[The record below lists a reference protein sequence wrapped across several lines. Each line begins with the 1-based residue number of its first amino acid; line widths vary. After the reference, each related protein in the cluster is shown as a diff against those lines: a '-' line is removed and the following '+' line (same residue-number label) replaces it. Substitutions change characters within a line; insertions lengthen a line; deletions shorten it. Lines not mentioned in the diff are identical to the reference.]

1 MTKEPGDPTGDPTR
15 DVLVRMRSAL
25 PQLQPAEHR
34 VADVVLRDPAGA
46 AHLSITELAERAETS
61 VATVA
66 RFSHSVGFGGYPQ
79 LRLALAGAAA
89 RESALGGATRKP
101 PADLDEAQTTE
112 DIVAAIVHH
121 EVRALQETAEH
132 LDLSALDAAVAAVAA
147 APRVEIFGVQASGLV
162 ATDLQ
167 YKLIRAGRIAFAWTE
182 FHAAMTSAV
191 LLGPSDVAIGVSHS
205 GSTQDVVEALAAAK
219 QAGATT
225 IAITNFSGAPIVEY
239 ADIVLTTA
247 ARETTFRSG
256 ALASRTAQLAV
267 VDFLFVGV
275 ARSSLEATT
284 EALRRTHEAVRD
296 ARPMKRG
303 KATRATK
310 ATNKAAKRNTKA

>member
-1 MTKEPGDPTGDPTR
+1 MAKESAELKADPTR

-34 VADVVLRDPAGA
+34 VAEVVLKDPAA
-46 AHLSITELAERAETS
+46 AAQLSITELASRADTS

-89 RESALGGATRKP
+89 RESVLGASPRRP
-101 PADLDEAQTTE
+101 PADLNEAESTE

-121 EVRALQETAEH
+121 EVRALQETADN
-132 LDLSALDAAVAAVAA
+132 LDLAALDAAVAAVAGA
-147 APRVEIFGVQASGLV
+147 DRVEIFGVQASGLV

-182 FHAAMTSAV
+182 FHGAMTSAV
-191 LLGPSDVAIGVSHS
+191 LLGPGDVAIGISHS
-205 GSTQDVVEALAAAK
+205 GATQDVIETLAAAK
-219 QAGATT
+219 EAGATT
-225 IAITNFSGAPIVEY
+225 IAITNFAGAPIVEH

-284 EALRRTHEAVRD
+284 EALARTHQAMQHGK
-296 ARPMKRG
+296 PLKRG
-303 KATRATK
+303 TSTRRGTS
-310 ATNKAAKRNTKA
+310 R

>member
-1 MTKEPGDPTGDPTR
+1 MANDSSDLPADPTR

-34 VADVVLRDPAGA
+34 VAEVVLRDPAAA
-46 AHLSITELAERAETS
+46 AHLSITELAHRAETS

-66 RFSHSVGFGGYPQ
+66 RFSHSVGFGGYPE

-89 RESALGGATRKP
+89 RESALGGPARRP
-101 PADLDEAQTTE
+101 PADLGEAETTE

-121 EVRALQETAEH
+121 EVRALQETADH
-132 LDLSALDAAVAAVAA
+132 IDLTALDAAIAAVAA

-167 YKLIRAGRIAFAWTE
+167 YKLIRLGRIAFSWTE
-182 FHAAMTSAV
+182 FHAALTAAV
-191 LLGPSDVAIGVSHS
+191 LLGKGDVAIGISHS
-205 GSTQDVVEALAAAK
+205 GSTRDVIESLAAAK
-219 QAGATT
+219 EAGATT
-225 IAITNFSGAPIVEY
+225 IAITNFSGAPIVDH

-275 ARSSLEATT
+275 ARTSLEATT
-284 EALRRTHEAVRD
+284 EALARTHQAVRD
-296 ARPMKRG
+296 GTTVRRRTSPGRSKSG
-303 KATRATK
+303 
-310 ATNKAAKRNTKA
+310 

>member
-1 MTKEPGDPTGDPTR
+1 MAKDSSDLRADPTR

-34 VADVVLRDPAGA
+34 VAEVVLKDPAA
-46 AHLSITELAERAETS
+46 AAQLSITELASRADTS

-89 RESALGGATRKP
+89 RESALGAPARKP
-101 PADLDEAQTTE
+101 PADLDEAESTE

-121 EVRALQETAEH
+121 EVRALQETGDH
-132 LDLSALDAAVAAVAA
+132 LDLSALDAAIAAVAA
-147 APRVEIFGVQASGLV
+147 ADRVEIFGVQASGLV

-182 FHAAMTSAV
+182 FHSAMTSAV
-191 LLGPSDVAIGVSHS
+191 LLGAGDVAIGISHS
-205 GSTQDVVEALAAAK
+205 GATLDVIETLAAAK
-219 QAGATT
+219 EASATT
-225 IAITNFSGAPIVEY
+225 IAITNFSGAPIVDH

-247 ARETTFRSG
+247 ARETAFRSG

-275 ARSSLEATT
+275 ARTSLEATT
-284 EALRRTHEAVRD
+284 EALARTHQAVRD
-296 ARPMKRG
+296 GKPFKRRRATGRG
-303 KATRATK
+303 K
-310 ATNKAAKRNTKA
+310 

>member
-1 MTKEPGDPTGDPTR
+1 MATRTTDPATDPTR
-15 DVLVRMRSAL
+15 DVLVRMRSVS

-34 VADVVLRDPAGA
+34 VAEVVLEDPAA
-46 AHLSITELAERAETS
+46 AAQLSITELAARAATS

-66 RFSHSVGFGGYPQ
+66 RFSHSIGFGGYPQ

-89 RESALGGATRKP
+89 RESALGAPVRKP
-101 PADLDEAQTTE
+101 PADLDEAESTE

-132 LDLSALDAAVAAVAA
+132 LDLTALDAAITAVAD
-147 APRVEIFGVQASGLV
+147 APRVDIFGVQASGLV

-182 FHAAMTSAV
+182 FHSAMTAAV
-191 LLGPSDVAIGVSHS
+191 LLGAGDVAVGISHS
-205 GSTQDVVEALAAAK
+205 GSTQDVVTALAAAK
-219 QAGATT
+219 RAGATT
-225 IAITNFSGAPIVEY
+225 IAITNFAGAPIIEH

-247 ARETTFRSG
+247 SRETAFRSG

-284 EALRRTHEAVRD
+284 EALARTHHAVRASGPRRRTST
-296 ARPMKRG
+296 RG
-303 KATRATK
+303 NAQA
-310 ATNKAAKRNTKA
+310 

>member
-1 MTKEPGDPTGDPTR
+1 
-15 DVLVRMRSAL
+15 
-25 PQLQPAEHR
+25 
-34 VADVVLRDPAGA
+34 
-46 AHLSITELAERAETS
+46 

-89 RESALGGATRKP
+89 RESALGAPARKP
-101 PADLDEAQTTE
+101 PADLDEAESTE

-121 EVRALQETAEH
+121 EVRALQETGDH
-132 LDLSALDAAVAAVAA
+132 LDLSALDAAIAAVAA
-147 APRVEIFGVQASGLV
+147 ADRVEIFGVQASGLV

-182 FHAAMTSAV
+182 FHSAMTSAV
-191 LLGPSDVAIGVSHS
+191 LLGAGDVAIGISHS
-205 GSTQDVVEALAAAK
+205 GATLDVIETLAAAK
-219 QAGATT
+219 EAGATT
-225 IAITNFSGAPIVEY
+225 IAITNFSGAPIVDH

-247 ARETTFRSG
+247 ARETAFRSG

-275 ARSSLEATT
+275 ARTSLEATT
-284 EALRRTHEAVRD
+284 EALARTHQAVRD
-296 ARPMKRG
+296 GKPFKRRRATGRG
-303 KATRATK
+303 K
-310 ATNKAAKRNTKA
+310 

>member
-1 MTKEPGDPTGDPTR
+1 MAKDSSDLKADPTR
-15 DVLVRMRSAL
+15 DVLVRMRSSL

-34 VADVVLRDPAGA
+34 VAEVVLKDPAA
-46 AHLSITELAERAETS
+46 AAQLSITELASRADTS

-89 RESALGGATRKP
+89 RESALGGPARKP
-101 PADLDEAQTTE
+101 PADLDEAESTE

-132 LDLSALDAAVAAVAA
+132 LDLTALDAAIAAVAA
-147 APRVEIFGVQASGLV
+147 ADRVEIFGVQASGLV

-182 FHAAMTSAV
+182 FHSAMTSAV
-191 LLGPSDVAIGVSHS
+191 LLGAGDVAIGISHS
-205 GSTQDVVEALAAAK
+205 GATLDVIETLAAAK
-219 QAGATT
+219 EAGATT
-225 IAITNFSGAPIVEY
+225 IAITNFSGAPIVDH

-247 ARETTFRSG
+247 ARETAFRSG

-275 ARSSLEATT
+275 ARTSLEATT
-284 EALRRTHEAVRD
+284 EALTRTYQAVRD
-296 ARPMKRG
+296 GKSFKRRRSAGRG
-303 KATRATK
+303 K
-310 ATNKAAKRNTKA
+310 

>member
-1 MTKEPGDPTGDPTR
+1 MAVDSGDAKTDPTR

-34 VADVVLRDPAGA
+34 VADVVLRDPAAA
-46 AHLSITELAERAETS
+46 AHLSITELAEHAATS

-66 RFSHSVGFGGYPQ
+66 RFSHSVGFSGYPQ

-89 RESALGGATRKP
+89 RESALGGSTRQP
-101 PADLDEAQTTE
+101 PADLNEAETTAE
-112 DIVAAIVHH
+112 IVAAIVHH

-132 LDLSALDAAVAAVAA
+132 LDLSQLEEAIAAVAA
-147 APRVEIFGVQASGLV
+147 APRVEIFGIGASGLV

-167 YKLIRAGRIAFAWTE
+167 DKLIRAGRIAFCWTE

-191 LLGPSDVAIGVSHS
+191 LLDSEAVAIGISHS
-205 GSTQDVVEALAAAK
+205 GATQDVVEALAAAK
-219 QAGATT
+219 EAGATT
-225 IAITNFSGAPIVEY
+225 IAITNFSGSPIIEY

-247 ARETTFRSG
+247 SRETAFRSG

-275 ARSSLEATT
+275 ARTSLEATT
-284 EALRRTHEAVRD
+284 EALRRTHEAIRD
-296 ARPMKRG
+296 APLKRRRG
-303 KATRATK
+303 SGRKTK
-310 ATNKAAKRNTKA
+310 R

>member
-1 MTKEPGDPTGDPTR
+1 MAKASNDVAEDPTR

-34 VADVVLRDPAGA
+34 VADVVLRDPAA
-46 AHLSITELAERAETS
+46 AAQLSITELANRADTS

-66 RFSHSVGFGGYPQ
+66 RFSHSVGFAGYPQ

-89 RESALGGATRKP
+89 RESALGATTRRP
-101 PADLDEAQTTE
+101 PADLDEADTTE
-112 DIVAAIVHH
+112 DIVAGIVHH

-132 LDLSALDAAVAAVAA
+132 LDLAALDAAITAVAA
-147 APRVEIFGVQASGLV
+147 ARRVDIIGVGASGLV
-162 ATDLQ
+162 GTDLQ
-167 YKLIRAGRIAFAWTE
+167 DKLIRTGRIAFSWTE

-191 LLGPSDVAIGVSHS
+191 LLGSSDVAIGISHS
-205 GSTQDVVEALAAAK
+205 GSTEDVVRALAAA
-219 QAGATT
+219 QSAGATT

-247 ARETTFRSG
+247 ARETAFRSG

-275 ARSSLEATT
+275 ARTSLDATT
-284 EALRRTHEAVRD
+284 DALTRTYQAIRDGKPVKRRKSTTRRSND
-296 ARPMKRG
+296 A
-303 KATRATK
+303 
-310 ATNKAAKRNTKA
+310 

>member
-1 MTKEPGDPTGDPTR
+1 MAEVTGDPSGDPTR

-34 VADVVLRDPAGA
+34 VAEVVLRDPAGA

-89 RESALGGATRKP
+89 RESALGGPTRQP
-101 PADLDEAQTTE
+101 PSDLNEAETTE

-147 APRVEIFGVQASGLV
+147 APRVEIFGIGASGLV
-162 ATDLQ
+162 GTDLQ
-167 YKLIRAGRIAFAWTE
+167 YKLVRAGRVALCWAE
-182 FHAAMTSAV
+182 FHAAMTAAV
-191 LLGPSDVAIGVSHS
+191 LLGPADVAIGISHS
-205 GSTQDVVEALAAAK
+205 GSTQDVVETLAAAK
-219 QAGATT
+219 KAGATT
-225 IAITNFSGAPIVEY
+225 IAITNFSGSPIVEH

-247 ARETTFRSG
+247 ARETAFRSG

-296 ARPMKRG
+296 SRPMKR
-303 KATRATK
+303 
-310 ATNKAAKRNTKA
+310 AAKRNKTK

>member
-1 MTKEPGDPTGDPTR
+1 MAIESGDPSVDPTR

-34 VADVVLRDPAGA
+34 VAEVVLRDPAGA
-46 AHLSITELAERAETS
+46 AHLSITELAERADTS

-89 RESALGGATRKP
+89 RESALGGPTHQP
-101 PADLDEAQTTE
+101 PADLNEAQTTE

-132 LDLSALDAAVAAVAA
+132 LDLTALDAAVEAVAA
-147 APRVEIFGVQASGLV
+147 APRVEIFGIGASGLV

-167 YKLIRAGRIAFAWTE
+167 YKLIRAGRVAFCWTE

-191 LLGPSDVAIGVSHS
+191 LLDASDVAIGISHS

-219 QAGATT
+219 NAGATT

-247 ARETTFRSG
+247 ARETAFRSG

-275 ARSSLEATT
+275 ARTSLEATT

-296 ARPMKRG
+296 SRPMKRRKTSAKG
-303 KATRATK
+303 KQ
-310 ATNKAAKRNTKA
+310 NK

>member
-1 MTKEPGDPTGDPTR
+1 
-15 DVLVRMRSAL
+15 MRSVL

-34 VADVVLRDPAGA
+34 VADVVLRDPAAA
-46 AHLSITELAERAETS
+46 AHLSITELAERAATS

-66 RFSHSVGFGGYPQ
+66 RFSHSVGFSGYPH

-89 RESALGGATRKP
+89 RESALGGPTRKP
-101 PADLDEAQTTE
+101 PPDLDEAQTTD
-112 DIVAAIVHH
+112 DIVAGIVHH

-132 LDLSALDAAVAAVAA
+132 LDLSQLDAAIAAVAG
-147 APRVEIFGVQASGLV
+147 APRVEIFGIGASGLV
-162 ATDLQ
+162 GTDLQ
-167 YKLIRAGRIAFAWTE
+167 YKLMRAGRIAFCWTE

-191 LLGPSDVAIGVSHS
+191 LLDPSVVAIGISHS
-205 GSTQDVVEALAAAK
+205 GATQDVVEALAAAK
-219 QAGATT
+219 ETGATT
-225 IAITNFSGAPIVEY
+225 IAVTNFSGSPIVQH

-284 EALRRTHEAVRD
+284 EALTRTHDAVRE
-296 ARPMKRG
+296 AQPIKHRKQS
-303 KATRATK
+303 ATK
-310 ATNKAAKRNTKA
+310 RKK

>member
-1 MTKEPGDPTGDPTR
+1 MAKESGDPAGDPTR

-46 AHLSITELAERAETS
+46 AHLSITELAQRADTS

-89 RESALGGATRKP
+89 RESALGATTREP
-101 PADLDEAQTTE
+101 PADLNEAHTTE
-112 DIVAAIVHH
+112 DIVAGIVHH

-132 LDLSALDAAVAAVAA
+132 LDLAALDAAVAAVAQA
-147 APRVEIFGVQASGLV
+147 ARVEIFGVQASGLV

-167 YKLIRAGRIAFAWTE
+167 YKLIRAGRVAFCWTE

-191 LLGPSDVAIGVSHS
+191 LLGEGDVAIGISHS
-205 GSTQDVVEALAAAK
+205 GSTQDVVETLAAA
-219 QAGATT
+219 QHSGATT
-225 IAITNFSGAPIVEY
+225 IAITNYSGSPIVKY

-247 ARETTFRSG
+247 ARETAFRSG

-275 ARSSLEATT
+275 ARTSLEATT
-284 EALRRTHEAVRD
+284 EALSRTHEAVRD
-296 ARPMKRG
+296 ATPMKRR
-303 KATRATK
+303 KT
-310 ATNKAAKRNTKA
+310 AAKRKK

>member
-1 MTKEPGDPTGDPTR
+1 MAKDSGDLPVDPTR
-15 DVLVRMRSAL
+15 DVLVRMRSSL

-34 VADVVLRDPAGA
+34 VAEVVLHDPAAA
-46 AHLSITELAERAETS
+46 AHLSITELAGQADTS

-89 RESALGGATRKP
+89 RESALGAPTRQP
-101 PADLDEAQTTE
+101 PADLNEAETTE

-121 EVRALQETAEH
+121 EVRALQETAEY

-147 APRVEIFGVQASGLV
+147 APRVDVFGIGASGLV

-167 YKLIRAGRIAFAWTE
+167 FKLVRAGRIAFSWTD

-191 LLGPSDVAIGVSHS
+191 LLSAGDVAIGISHS
-205 GSTQDVVEALAAAK
+205 GSTADVVEALAAAK
-219 QAGATT
+219 NAGATT
-225 IAITNFSGAPIVEY
+225 IAITNFSGAPIVEH

-247 ARETTFRSG
+247 ARETAFRSG

-284 EALRRTHEAVRD
+284 EALTRTHNAVRD
-296 ARPMKRG
+296 NNPIKRRN
-303 KATRATK
+303 A
-310 ATNKAAKRNTKA
+310 AAKRSRKA

>member
-1 MTKEPGDPTGDPTR
+1 MVKDCSEPAADPTR
-15 DVLVRMRSAL
+15 DVLVRMRSVL

-34 VADVVLRDPAGA
+34 VAEVVLKDPAA
-46 AHLSITELAERAETS
+46 AAQLSITELAGRADTS

-89 RESALGGATRKP
+89 RESALGAPGRRP
-101 PADLDEAQTTE
+101 PADLDEAETTE

-132 LDLSALDAAVAAVAA
+132 LDLRALDAAVAAVAA
-147 APRVEIFGVQASGLV
+147 AARVEIFGVQASGLV

-167 YKLIRAGRIAFAWTE
+167 YKLIRAGRVAFAWTE

-191 LLGPSDVAIGVSHS
+191 LLGGGDVAIGISHS
-205 GSTQDVVEALAAAK
+205 GSTLDVIEALAAARE
-219 QAGATT
+219 AGATT
-225 IAITNFSGAPIVEY
+225 IAITNFAGSQIVDH
-239 ADIVLTTA
+239 ADILLTTA
-247 ARETTFRSG
+247 ARETAFRSG

-275 ARSSLEATT
+275 ARSALEATT
-284 EALRRTHEAVRD
+284 EALARTHQAVRD
-296 ARPMKRG
+296 GKPLTRRRSAARGSRP
-303 KATRATK
+303 
-310 ATNKAAKRNTKA
+310 

>member
-1 MTKEPGDPTGDPTR
+1 MGKDFTDLLADPTR

-34 VADVVLRDPAGA
+34 VAEVVLKDPAA
-46 AHLSITELAERAETS
+46 AAQLSITELASRADTS

-66 RFSHSVGFGGYPQ
+66 RFSHSVGFSGYPQ

-89 RESALGGATRKP
+89 RESALGAPARRP
-101 PADLDEAQTTE
+101 PADLDEAETTE
-112 DIVAAIVHH
+112 DIVATIVHH

-132 LDLSALDAAVAAVAA
+132 LDLSALDAAVAAVAQA
-147 APRVEIFGVQASGLV
+147 DRVEIFGVQASGLV

-167 YKLIRAGRIAFAWTE
+167 YKLIRAGRVAFAWTE
-182 FHAAMTSAV
+182 FHGAMTSAV
-191 LLGPSDVAIGVSHS
+191 LLGAGDVAIGISHS
-205 GSTQDVVEALAAAK
+205 GATLDVIEALAAAK
-219 QAGATT
+219 EAGATT
-225 IAITNFSGAPIVEY
+225 IAITNFSGAPIVEH

-247 ARETTFRSG
+247 ARETAFRSG

-275 ARSSLEATT
+275 ARTSLEATT
-284 EALRRTHEAVRD
+284 EALARTHQAVRD
-296 ARPMKRG
+296 GKPMARRRTARKG
-303 KATRATK
+303 KTR
-310 ATNKAAKRNTKA
+310 